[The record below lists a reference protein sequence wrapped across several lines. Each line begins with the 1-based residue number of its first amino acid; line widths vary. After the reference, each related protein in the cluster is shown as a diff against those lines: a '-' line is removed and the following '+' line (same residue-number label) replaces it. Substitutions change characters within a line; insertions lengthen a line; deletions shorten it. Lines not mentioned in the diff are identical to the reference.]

1 MKRPNEKDMLESL
14 GKKVKPR
21 ERLKNEFF
29 SSTLGNSTVD
39 LRASTS
45 EGFFRK
51 NLKTSEGTRNQ

>member
-1 MKRPNEKDMLESL
+1 MLESL

-51 NLKTSEGTRNQ
+51 NLKTSEGTRDQ